1 MKPENVIPTDALYTS
16 LKALCP
22 DKVPGL
28 AELSQDLA
36 WDPRFNDEDR
46 DVCNYDAGVMT
57 LLDRV
62 IDATN
67 MPTGDLSAYVIC
79 HRLREAEK
87 DGDIASAARNFPHI
101 VEKNIAGSTQVWV
114 ANSLDDAVR
123 SIIQS
128 YRSFIAEYDQNPGPH
143 GHPYDPLGII
153 LNRLANDGKATSPEQ
168 YVLEHSGL
176 RFGSFRDCQWWHMR
190 SGWFVSWRMT
200 SMYDALEACPRPMP
214 ATGEETKK

>member
-46 DVCNYDAGVMT
+46 DVCNYSAGVMT

-62 IDATN
+62 IDGTN
-67 MPTGDLSAYVIC
+67 MPTGDLSAHVIC

-87 DGDIASAARNFPHI
+87 DGNIAFAARNFPHI
-101 VEKNIAGSTQVWV
+101 VEKIIAGSTQIWV

-128 YRSFIAEYDQNPGPH
+128 YRSFIVEYDQNPGAY
-143 GHPYDPLGII
+143 GPYDPLKTI
-153 LNRLANDGKATSPEQ
+153 LNELAKDGKKASPEQ

-176 RFGSFRDCQWWHMR
+176 YFGSERDCQRWHIR
-190 SGWFVSWRMT
+190 SGWFVSWRIT
-200 SMYDALEACPRPMP
+200 NMYDALEACPRPKL
-214 ATGEETKK
+214 ATVEETKK

>member
-46 DVCNYDAGVMT
+46 DVCNYGAGVMT

-62 IDATN
+62 IDGTN

-87 DGDIASAARNFPHI
+87 DGNIAFAARNFPHI
-101 VEKNIAGSTQVWV
+101 VEKIIAGSTQIWV

-128 YRSFIAEYDQNPGPH
+128 YRSFIVEYDQNPGPY
-143 GHPYDPLGII
+143 GPYDPLGII
-153 LNRLANDGKATSPEQ
+153 LNRLAKDGKKASPEQ
-168 YVLEHSGL
+168 YVLEHAGL
-176 RFGSFRDCQWWHMR
+176 HFGSVQDCQRWHMR
-190 SGWFVSWRMT
+190 SGWFVSWRIT
-200 SMYDALEACPRPMP
+200 NMYDALEACPRPKL
-214 ATGEETKK
+214 ATVEETKK

>member
-1 MKPENVIPTDALYTS
+1 MKPENVIPTEALYTS

-28 AELSQDLA
+28 VELSQDLA

-87 DGDIASAARNFPHI
+87 DGDIASATRNFPHI

-128 YRSFIAEYDQNPGPH
+128 YHSFIAEYDQNPGAY
-143 GHPYDPLGII
+143 GPYDPLKII
-153 LNRLANDGKATSPEQ
+153 LNRLAKAGQAVSPKQ
-168 YVLEHSGL
+168 YVLEHAGL
-176 RFGSFRDCQWWHMR
+176 HFGSERDCQWWHMR

-200 SMYDALEACPRPMP
+200 NMYDALEACPRPKL
-214 ATGEETKK
+214 ATVEETKK